1 MSSWV
6 TGSVRAGAGWMQIQ
20 LLAFVLLLGAAFGA
34 QAQSVDCSDYGGV
47 LDGSVAGAPNP
58 SQLNIDVDVC
68 VVRNYPASAYP
79 PPLGFIANLNFEPGP
94 QRLVIFDNV
103 YWSGNIACNAV
114 QGHKIWFVNGSVH
127 TIRPECQNVLIP
139 VESINKTG
147 PAYAAV
153 GIPFTYRLLIPVLI
167 DPQTGA
173 VVANGTSQNDLHGIT
188 LYDNLGAAPVTV
200 SVNGP
205 DDNDPSTPPVQLPVT
220 IPGTGVDLS
229 LVGVPSVR
237 WCANL
242 ACTSLGASVSPT
254 FSNVNG
260 LLKFDFGDS
269 FILPEGDRIAIDVT
283 VVLNNSSLNALG
295 TIFVNSAVWQF
306 GRRIDGTFYTPLPG
320 ANGIS
325 GPTTIAGPNLVV
337 EKTGTPALGGTTINL
352 GEWGEFTIDVANSG
366 QFDAWNVTLLDRLPP
381 DAGNGGMCDLTPQI
395 TGVQLG
401 GAQLTQGVHYTLTY
415 TGPPTCELSLTLL
428 DAAGPLAPGQ
438 HLVLNYRTKLDADSQ
453 NGALTNVAGATRWFN
468 DDSGNPARVE
478 VNDPLTNGTVGTA
491 DNEDAHTLTVFLSG
505 YFFEKS
511 VRNVTSGANPATTA
525 APGDTLHYTLRLQAT
540 DSGFTDVVFRDQLP
554 PDFVAGSLVFG
565 PLPAGAANNS
575 NPATGLI
582 DIRNLDV
589 PAGGEVRIEFDV
601 TLRATLTNGHIV
613 VNQAELL
620 DSAQVFLADS
630 DDPNVNGQANPDPSV
645 DDEDQTRVRILAPP
659 QPPTK
664 TLVSPSTAE
673 ATIGEEIV
681 YRIAV
686 PGAPRNTSMYDVQ
699 VTDVLNPN
707 LEYVSATITGG
718 SGVTNTSTGSQMSIA
733 IAEIAAGQQA
743 LVELHVRVR
752 NVLTAQQGVN
762 VSNTASFTYSET
774 DGGAAEPALT
784 TNAVTFSIVEPH
796 TTINKAANRTTAV
809 ANDIIRYTITLTAA
823 SGVDASSVFDVSIT
837 DTLSAGLVYAG
848 NPTVTGAGN
857 TIGAPVVTGDGGAGA
872 PQTLVWSLGD
882 GNADI
887 DIVEGESITISYDVR
902 VLDTVLAD
910 QNLTNS
916 AVARWTGIDG
926 PNAGERTGADGVGSL
941 NDYVTAPGT
950 TTITTPGARPAKVLI
965 SPTTPEATIGQEVVY
980 RITAP
985 SAVSSS
991 VLHDVA
997 ITDVLDANLEYVSA
1011 TVTGVAGFTNTS
1023 TPTQLNIAIPQI
1035 PAGQQAVIELHA
1047 RVRNV
1052 QTAQQGVQVSNTA
1065 SYTYATSAGGAAQP
1079 PLSSVPATFTI
1090 IEPHTTIAKTGD
1102 TTAVSGGD
1110 VVRYTVT
1117 LTAAGGADASDVF
1130 DVAIVDTLT
1139 AGLVYAGNPT
1149 VSGAGNTIS
1158 APVIT
1163 GDGSAGNPQRLVWGL
1178 ADANADIDIAEGAA
1192 ITISYDVRVLDGIP
1206 ALQSLANSVTAQWTG
1221 LDGGSIYERTGAGC
1235 PAITQ
1240 PNDYC
1245 TGPATHTVLT
1255 DPPELTFH
1263 KTVLTGATANPGDV
1277 VRYRLY
1283 LTNRSNIT
1291 FSGFS
1296 LVDNLDQFNDP
1307 AMFVPGTLT
1316 LVSALP
1322 AGATNNSTPTG
1333 GSQGTGLIDIGNLSL
1348 GAAGS
1353 ATESVIVEF
1362 TVQLAPVIAN
1372 GTIVLNQA
1380 RVTYSGTELQRSD
1393 DPVVTGD
1400 ADPTP
1405 ITIQSAPVFRVQ
1417 KVSYDVTG
1425 DPNLL
1430 LAGETLRYTITVKN
1444 IGNDNAA
1451 DATIRDQ
1458 IPVNTTYV
1466 AGSTTLNGAAVADVS
1481 GSSPLVNGLSIHA
1494 PENAT
1499 PGAMRADASDTPS
1512 NVATITFSVIVNAD
1526 VVDGTVI
1533 SNQAYVSAIAGGVVD
1548 YPSDDPMTPIANDPT
1563 RDVVGSQPL
1572 IYADKRAVL
1581 LTDNSSPGIVDPGDV
1596 LRYTITVY
1604 NNGVIPAT
1612 GAVLRDA
1619 VPTNTAYYPD
1629 SVTLNGLPVGQP
1641 DGGISP
1647 LVAGI
1652 DISSVNLTPPLPTA
1666 GQGVLSPGAAATI
1679 QFDVRVNAA
1688 VPAGTL
1694 ITNQAIVRSN
1704 EAPNVLTDG
1713 DGNPATGPEPTVV
1726 VVGNAQQLTIT
1737 KQVAVVGG
1745 GAAVAGATLEY
1756 LVRVANISSVPA
1768 QYVLITDDLSMPFPG
1783 YLTYVDQSAT
1793 LNGAGA
1799 GITVAG
1805 TLITADYSTSYGPLQ
1820 PGQSAVL
1827 RFRAVINPT
1836 LAIGT
1841 TITNTGVVA
1850 WDNPPRTA
1858 SASVSIGV
1866 GGIVGVGILS
1876 GTVWHDANFNR
1887 TAESSERLLDRW
1899 SVELY
1904 RNDRLVHSASTDTSG
1919 AYRISG
1925 IAPNYVSG
1933 ERYELR
1939 FAAPGAGSNTAKL
1952 GRAHS
1957 VFNND
1962 LQRITDIVIQPG
1974 SNYQNVNL
1982 PIEPN
1987 GVVYNTITR
1996 GPISGAT
2003 ITMLNAGSQ
2012 TALPASCFYDP
2023 SQQNQV
2029 TLPYGYYKFDL
2040 NFSDPACPVGGSYVV
2055 DVVAPAVGFIAGP
2068 SQIIPP
2074 TSDVSTGPFPVP
2086 VCPASADDAIMTTA
2100 QHCEVQIS
2108 EFAPPV
2114 SVRARTAGTR
2124 YHKHFTFDD
2133 SFTPGT
2139 AQIFNNHIPLDPDLQ
2154 GVLQLSKI
2162 TPMLNVTRG
2171 QLVPY
2176 TITFNNVTDIPLF
2189 DVAIVDRFPAGFRYV
2204 EGSARIDGV
2213 PTEPTLVGR
2222 ELTWRDLSVDANARH
2237 SLVLLLAVGAGV
2249 SEGEFT
2255 NRAQAVHGFTNNAL
2269 SNEGSATVRVIPDAT
2284 FDCTDV
2290 TGKVFDDANRNGIQ
2304 DSGELGLSGVRV
2316 VSARGLNATTD
2327 GFGRFHITCA
2337 VVPRE
2342 GRGSNFILKLDDR
2355 TLPSGFRAST
2365 DQIRVQRATR
2375 GKALR
2380 FNFGA
2385 SIHRVVG
2392 LDIADAVFEP
2402 GTTEMRAQWK
2412 PRMNLLLEEL
2422 QKGPAVLRLSYLADV
2437 EDAQLVEKRM
2447 EAVKKE
2453 IMQSWKAMNCC
2464 YQLTIEPE
2472 VFWRRGAP
2480 AKQVAVQPT
2489 SR

>member
-1 MSSWV
+1 M
-6 TGSVRAGAGWMQIQ
+6 
-20 LLAFVLLLGAAFGA
+20 
-34 QAQSVDCSDYGGV
+34 
-47 LDGSVAGAPNP
+47 
-58 SQLNIDVDVC
+58 
-68 VVRNYPASAYP
+68 
-79 PPLGFIANLNFEPGP
+79 
-94 QRLVIFDNV
+94 
-103 YWSGNIACNAV
+103 
-114 QGHKIWFVNGSVH
+114 
-127 TIRPECQNVLIP
+127 
-139 VESINKTG
+139 
-147 PAYAAV
+147 
-153 GIPFTYRLLIPVLI
+153 
-167 DPQTGA
+167 
-173 VVANGTSQNDLHGIT
+173 
-188 LYDNLGAAPVTV
+188 
-200 SVNGP
+200 
-205 DDNDPSTPPVQLPVT
+205 
-220 IPGTGVDLS
+220 
-229 LVGVPSVR
+229 
-237 WCANL
+237 
-242 ACTSLGASVSPT
+242 
-254 FSNVNG
+254 NG
-260 LLKFDFGDS
+260 LLTFDFGDS
-269 FILPEGDRIAIDVT
+269 FILPKGDRIAIDVT

-295 TIFVNSAVWQF
+295 TTFVNTAVWQF
-306 GRRIDGTFYTPLPG
+306 GRLIDGTFYTPLPG
-320 ANGIS
+320 ENGIS
-325 GPTTIAGPNLVV
+325 GETTIAGPNLVV
-337 EKTGTPALGGTTINL
+337 DKTGTTALGGTTINL
-352 GEWGEFTIDVANSG
+352 GEWGEFTIDVANTG
-366 QFDAWNVTLLDRLPP
+366 QFDAWNVTLLDRLP
-381 DAGNGGMCDLTPQI
+381 DGANGGMCDMTPQI
-395 TGVQLG
+395 TGIQLG

-428 DAAGPLAPGQ
+428 DAAGPIAPGQ
-438 HLVLNYRTKLDADSQ
+438 HLIVEYQTKLDVDSQ
-453 NGALTNVAGATRWFN
+453 NGALTNYAGATRWFN
-468 DDSGNPARVE
+468 DDSSNLSRVE
-478 VNDPLTNGTVGTA
+478 VIDTVTDGTVGTA
-491 DNEDAHTLTVFLSG
+491 DNEDAHTLTVLLSG

-511 VRNVTSGANPATTA
+511 VRNVTSGDNPATTA

-554 PDFVAGSLVFG
+554 ADFVAGSLVFG

-582 DIRNLDV
+582 DIRDLDV

-601 TLRATLTNGHIV
+601 TLLATLTNGHIV

-630 DDPNVNGQANPDPSV
+630 DDPNVNGQANPDPAV
-645 DDEDQTRVRILAPP
+645 DDEDPTRVRILAPP

-664 TLVSPSTAE
+664 TLVSPSVAE
-673 ATIGEEIV
+673 ATMGDEIV

-686 PGAPRNTSMYDVQ
+686 PGAPRNSSLYDVQ
-699 VTDVLNPN
+699 ITDVLDPN
-707 LEYVSATITGG
+707 LEYVSATVTGG

-733 IAEIAAGQQA
+733 IPEITAGQQA
-743 LVELHVRVR
+743 LIELRVRVR
-752 NVLTAQQGVN
+752 NVLTAQQGVD

-774 DGGAAEPALT
+774 DGGAAEPALVS
-784 TNAVTFSIVEPH
+784 NGVMLNIVEPH
-796 TTINKAANRTTAV
+796 TTIAKTANQTTVV
-809 ANDIIRYTITLTAA
+809 ANDVVRYTVTLTAA
-823 SGVDASSVFDVSIT
+823 SGVDASGAFDISIT
-837 DTLSAGLVYAG
+837 DTLSADLVYAG

-857 TIGAPVVTGDGGAGA
+857 TIGAPVVTGDGSAGA

-887 DIVEGESITISYDVR
+887 DIVEGESIAISYDVR
-902 VLDTVLAD
+902 VLGTVLAD

-926 PNAGERTGADGVGSL
+926 PSAGERTGADGVGSL
-941 NDYVTAPGT
+941 NDYVTAPVT
-950 TTITTPGARPAKVLI
+950 TTVTTPGARPAKVLI

-980 RITAP
+980 RITTP

-991 VLHDVA
+991 ALYDVA

-1011 TVTGVAGFTNTS
+1011 TVTGVAGAANTS

-1035 PAGQQAVIELHA
+1035 PTGQQAVIELHA

-1065 SYTYATSAGGAAQP
+1065 SYVYATSAGGAAQP

-1102 TTAVSGGD
+1102 TTAVAGGD
-1110 VVRYTVT
+1110 IVRYTVT
-1117 LTAAGGADASDVF
+1117 LTAAGGANASDVF
-1130 DVAIVDTLT
+1130 DVGIVDTLA
-1139 AGLVYAGNPT
+1139 AGLVYAGNPAVT
-1149 VSGAGNTIS
+1149 GAGNTIG
-1158 APVIT
+1158 APVIS
-1163 GDGSAGNPQRLVWGL
+1163 GDGSPGSPQRLVWSL
-1178 ADANADIDIAEGAA
+1178 EDASADIDITEGTA

-1206 ALQSLANSVTAQWTG
+1206 ALQSLANSVAVQWTG

-1245 TGPATHTVLT
+1245 AGPATHTVIT

-1263 KTVLTGATANPGDV
+1263 KTVLTGGTANPGDV
-1277 VRYRLY
+1277 VRYRLQI
-1283 LTNRSNIT
+1283 TNESNVT

-1296 LVDNLDQFNDP
+1296 LVDDLDQLNDP
-1307 AMFVPGTLT
+1307 AMFLPGTLT

-1322 AGATNNSTPTG
+1322 AGATNNSNPTAG
-1333 GSQGTGLIDIGNLSL
+1333 GKGTGLIDIGNLSL

-1353 ATESVIVEF
+1353 ATESVMVEF

-1380 RVTYSGTELQRSD
+1380 RVTYAGTELQRSD
-1393 DPVVTGD
+1393 DPAIAGD

-1444 IGNDNAA
+1444 TGNDNAA

-1458 IPVNTTYV
+1458 IPVNTAYV

-1481 GSSPLVNGLSIHA
+1481 GVSPLVNGMSIHA

-1499 PGAMRADASDTPS
+1499 PGVMRADASVTPS
-1512 NVATITFSVIVNAD
+1512 NVATITFAVIVNAD
-1526 VVDGTVI
+1526 VIDGTVI
-1533 SNQAYVSAIAGGVVD
+1533 ANQAYVSAIAGGVVD
-1548 YPSDDPMTPIANDPT
+1548 YPSDDPTTAIVNDPT
-1563 RDVVGSQPL
+1563 RDVVGSLPL

-1581 LTDNSSPGIVDPGDV
+1581 QVDNSSPGIVDPGDV

-1604 NNGVIPAT
+1604 NNGVVPAT
-1612 GAVLRDA
+1612 GVALRDA
-1619 VPTNTAYYPD
+1619 VPTNTTYYPD
-1629 SVTLNGLPVGQP
+1629 SVTVNGLPVGQP

-1652 DISSVNLTPPLPTA
+1652 DISSANLTPPLPIA

-1694 ITNQAIVRSN
+1694 IRNQATVRSN
-1704 EAPNVLTDG
+1704 EAPPVLTDG

-1745 GAAVAGATLEY
+1745 GAAIAGATLEY

-1768 QYVLITDDLSMPFPG
+1768 QYVVITDDLSLPFPG
-1783 YLTYVDQSAT
+1783 YLAYVDQSAT
-1793 LNGAGA
+1793 LNGAVA

-1805 TLITADYSTSYGPLQ
+1805 PVITADYSTGYGPLQ
-1820 PGQSAVL
+1820 PGQAAVL
-1827 RFRAVINPT
+1827 RFRATINPT

-1841 TITNTGVVA
+1841 RITNTGVVT
-1850 WDNPPRTA
+1850 WDDPARTA
-1858 SASVSIGV
+1858 NASVSIDV
-1866 GGIVGVGILS
+1866 GGVVGVGILS
-1876 GTVWHDANFNR
+1876 GAVWHDANFNR
-1887 TAESSERLLDRW
+1887 TAEGSERLLDRW

-1925 IAPNYVSG
+1925 IAPNYLSG
-1933 ERYELR
+1933 DRYELR
-1939 FAAPGAGSNTAKL
+1939 FAAPGDGSNTAKL
-1952 GRAHS
+1952 GTAHS
-1957 VFNND
+1957 VFSNG

-1974 SNYQNVNL
+1974 SNYQDVNL

-1996 GPISGAT
+1996 APIAGAVV
-2003 ITMLNAGSQ
+2003 TMLNAGSQ
-2012 TALPASCFYDP
+2012 TALPPNCFYDP
-2023 SQQNQV
+2023 EQQNQV

-2040 NFSDPACPVGGSYVV
+2040 NFSDPACPVGGSYIV

-2074 TSDVSTGPFPVP
+2074 TSDVSTGPFSVP
-2086 VCPASADDAIMTTA
+2086 ACPASADDAIVTTA

-2114 SVRARTAGTR
+2114 SVRARSTDTR
-2124 YHKHFTFDD
+2124 YHKHFTFND

-2176 TITFNNVTDIPLF
+2176 TITFNNVTDVPLF
-2189 DVAIVDRFPAGFRYV
+2189 DVAIVDRFPAGFRYI

-2255 NRAQAVHGFTNNAL
+2255 NRAQAVHGLTNNAL

-2290 TGKVFDDANRNGIQ
+2290 TGKVFEDVNRNGIQ
-2304 DSGELGLSGVRV
+2304 DSGERGLSGVRV
-2316 VSARGLNATTD
+2316 VSARGLIATTD
-2327 GFGRFHITCA
+2327 GYGRFHITCA

-2365 DQIRVQRATR
+2365 EEVRVQRATR
-2375 GKALR
+2375 GKVLR

-2385 SIHRVVG
+2385 SIHRVIG
-2392 LDIADAVFEP
+2392 LDLADAVFEP
-2402 GTTEMRAQWK
+2402 GTTEMRSQWK
-2412 PRMNLLLEEL
+2412 PRMTLLLTEL
-2422 QKGPAVLRLSYLADV
+2422 QKSPAVLRLSYLADL
-2437 EDAQLVEKRM
+2437 EDEGLVEQRLN
-2447 EAVKKE
+2447 AVKEE
-2453 IMQSWKAMNCC
+2453 IMRSWKTADYG
-2464 YQLTIEPE
+2464 YQLTIEPQ
-2472 VFWRRGAP
+2472 VFWRLGAP
-2480 AKQVAVQPT
+2480 PKEAAARAPT
-2489 SR
+2489 IR

>member
-1 MSSWV
+1 MSFRL
-6 TGSVRAGAGWMQIQ
+6 TGSVRAGGSWIQIQ
-20 LLAFVLLLGAAFGA
+20 LLALVLLLGASFGA
-34 QAQSVDCSDYGGV
+34 QAQSANCSDFNGV

-153 GIPFTYRLLIPVLI
+153 GVPFTYRLLIPVLI

-188 LYDNLGAAPVTV
+188 LYDNLGAAPATV
-200 SVNGP
+200 FVNGP
-205 DDNDPSTPPVQLPVT
+205 DDNDPSTPPVQLPVI

-242 ACTSLGASVSPT
+242 ACTTLGASVTPT
-254 FSNVNG
+254 FSSVNG
-260 LLKFDFGDS
+260 LLTFDFGDS
-269 FILPEGDRIAIDVT
+269 FILPKGDRIAIDIT
-283 VVLNNSSLNALG
+283 VVLNNSSMNTLG
-295 TIFVNSAVWQF
+295 TTFVNNAAWQF
-306 GRRIDGTFYTPLPG
+306 GRLIDGTFYSPLPG
-320 ANGIS
+320 ENGVS
-325 GPTTIAGPNLVV
+325 GETTIAGPNLVV
-337 EKTGTPALGGTTINL
+337 DKTGTTALGGTTINL
-352 GEWGEFTIDVANSG
+352 GEWGEFTIDVANTG
-366 QFDAWNVTLLDRLPP
+366 QFDAWNVTLLDRLP
-381 DAGNGGMCDLTPQI
+381 DGANGGMCDMTPQI
-395 TGVQLG
+395 TGIQLG

-428 DAAGPLAPGQ
+428 DAAGPIAPGQ
-438 HLVLNYRTKLDADSQ
+438 HLIVEYRTKLDVDSQ
-453 NGALTNVAGATRWFN
+453 NGALTNYAGATRWFN
-468 DDSGNPARVE
+468 DDSSNLSRVE
-478 VNDPLTNGTVGTA
+478 VVDTVTDGTVGTA
-491 DNEDAHTLTVFLSG
+491 DNEDAHTLTVLLSG

-511 VRNVTSGANPATTA
+511 VRNVTSGDNPATTA

-554 PDFVAGSLVFG
+554 ADFVAGSLVFG

-582 DIRNLDV
+582 DIRDLDV

-601 TLRATLTNGHIV
+601 TLLATLTNGHLV

-630 DDPNVNGQANPDPSV
+630 DDPNVNGQANPDPAV
-645 DDEDQTRVRILAPP
+645 DDEDPTRVRILAPP

-664 TLVSPSTAE
+664 TLVSPSVAE
-673 ATIGEEIV
+673 ATIGDEIV

-686 PGAPRNTSMYDVQ
+686 PGAPRNSSMYDVQ
-699 VTDVLNPN
+699 ITDVLDPN
-707 LEYVSATITGG
+707 LEYVSATVTGG
-718 SGVTNTSTGSQMSIA
+718 SGVTNTSTGSQMTIA
-733 IAEIAAGQQA
+733 IPEITAGQQA
-743 LVELHVRVR
+743 LVELRVRVR
-752 NVLTAQQGVN
+752 NVLTAQQGVD

-784 TNAVTFSIVEPH
+784 SNAVVLNIVEPH
-796 TTINKAANRTTAV
+796 TTIAKTANQTTVV
-809 ANDIIRYTITLTAA
+809 ANDIVRYTVTLTAA
-823 SGVDASSVFDVSIT
+823 SGVDASGVFDISIT
-837 DTLSAGLVYAG
+837 DTLSASLVYAG

-857 TIGAPVVTGDGGAGA
+857 TIGAPVVTGDGSAGA
-872 PQTLVWSLGD
+872 PQTLVWTFGD

-887 DIVEGESITISYDVR
+887 DIAEGESIAVSYDVR

-926 PNAGERTGADGVGSL
+926 PNAGERMGADGVGSL
-941 NDYVTAPGT
+941 NDYVTAPVT
-950 TTITTPGARPAKVLI
+950 TTVTTPGARPAKVLI

-985 SAVSSS
+985 SAVSST
-991 VLHDVA
+991 VLYDVA

-1011 TVTGVAGFTNTS
+1011 TVTGVAGAANTS

-1035 PAGQQAVIELHA
+1035 PTGQQAVIELHA

-1065 SYTYATSAGGAAQP
+1065 SYAYATSAGGAAQP

-1090 IEPHTTIAKTGD
+1090 IEPHTTVVKTGD
-1102 TTAVSGGD
+1102 TTAVAGGD
-1110 VVRYTVT
+1110 IVRYTVT

-1130 DVAIVDTLT
+1130 DVGIIDTLA
-1139 AGLVYAGNPT
+1139 AGLVYAGNPAVT
-1149 VSGAGNTIS
+1149 GAGNTIG
-1158 APVIT
+1158 APVIS
-1163 GDGSAGNPQRLVWGL
+1163 GDGSPGSPQRLVWSL
-1178 ADANADIDIAEGAA
+1178 EDASADIDITEGAA

-1206 ALQSLANSVTAQWTG
+1206 ALQSLANSVTVHWTG

-1245 TGPATHTVLT
+1245 AGPATHTVIT

-1263 KTVLTGATANPGDV
+1263 KTVLTGGTANPGDV
-1277 VRYRLY
+1277 VRYRLQI
-1283 LTNRSNIT
+1283 TNESNVT

-1296 LVDNLDQFNDP
+1296 LVDDLDQLNAP
-1307 AMFVPGTLT
+1307 AMFLPGTLT

-1322 AGATNNSTPTG
+1322 AGATNNSNATG
-1333 GSQGTGLIDIGNLSL
+1333 GGKGTGLIDIGNLSL

-1362 TVQLAPVIAN
+1362 TAQLAPVIAN

-1380 RVTYSGTELQRSD
+1380 RVTYAGTELQRSD
-1393 DPVVTGD
+1393 DPAIAGD

-1430 LAGETLRYTITVKN
+1430 LAGETLRYTITVRN

-1458 IPVNTTYV
+1458 IPVNTAYV

-1481 GSSPLVNGLSIHA
+1481 GVSPLVNGMPIHA

-1499 PGAMRADASDTPS
+1499 PGVMRADASSTLG
-1512 NVATITFSVIVNAD
+1512 NVATITFAVIVNAD
-1526 VVDGTVI
+1526 VIDGTVI
-1533 SNQAYVSAIAGGVVD
+1533 ANQAYVSAIAGGVVD
-1548 YPSDDPMTPIANDPT
+1548 YPSDDPTTAIVNDPT
-1563 RDVVGSQPL
+1563 RDVVGSLPL

-1581 LTDNSSPGIVDPGDV
+1581 QVDNSSPGIVDPGDV

-1604 NNGVIPAT
+1604 NNGVVPAT
-1612 GAVLRDA
+1612 GVVLRDA
-1619 VPTNTAYYPD
+1619 VPTNTTYYPD

-1652 DISSVNLTPPLPTA
+1652 DISSANLTPPPPIA

-1694 ITNQAIVRSN
+1694 IRNQATVRSN
-1704 EAPNVLTDG
+1704 EAPQVLTDG

-1745 GAAVAGATLEY
+1745 GAAIAGATLEY

-1768 QYVLITDDLSMPFPG
+1768 QYVVITDDLSLPFPG
-1783 YLTYVDQSAT
+1783 YLAYVDQSAT
-1793 LNGAGA
+1793 LNGAVG

-1805 TLITADYSTSYGPLQ
+1805 PIIRADYSTGYGPLQ
-1820 PGQSAVL
+1820 PGQAAVL
-1827 RFRAVINPT
+1827 RFRATINPT

-1841 TITNTGVVA
+1841 RITNTGVVT
-1850 WDNPPRTA
+1850 WDDPARTA
-1858 SASVSIGV
+1858 NASVSIDV
-1866 GGIVGVGILS
+1866 GGVVGVGILS
-1876 GTVWHDANFNR
+1876 GAVWHDANFNR
-1887 TAESSERLLDRW
+1887 TAEGAERLLDSW

-1919 AYRISG
+1919 DSPR
-1925 IAPNYVSG
+1925 P
-1933 ERYELR
+1933 
-1939 FAAPGAGSNTAKL
+1939 
-1952 GRAHS
+1952 
-1957 VFNND
+1957 
-1962 LQRITDIVIQPG
+1962 
-1974 SNYQNVNL
+1974 
-1982 PIEPN
+1982 
-1987 GVVYNTITR
+1987 
-1996 GPISGAT
+1996 AT
-2003 ITMLNAGSQ
+2003 
-2012 TALPASCFYDP
+2012 
-2023 SQQNQV
+2023 
-2029 TLPYGYYKFDL
+2029 
-2040 NFSDPACPVGGSYVV
+2040 
-2055 DVVAPAVGFIAGP
+2055 
-2068 SQIIPP
+2068 
-2074 TSDVSTGPFPVP
+2074 
-2086 VCPASADDAIMTTA
+2086 
-2100 QHCEVQIS
+2100 
-2108 EFAPPV
+2108 
-2114 SVRARTAGTR
+2114 
-2124 YHKHFTFDD
+2124 
-2133 SFTPGT
+2133 
-2139 AQIFNNHIPLDPDLQ
+2139 
-2154 GVLQLSKI
+2154 
-2162 TPMLNVTRG
+2162 
-2171 QLVPY
+2171 
-2176 TITFNNVTDIPLF
+2176 
-2189 DVAIVDRFPAGFRYV
+2189 
-2204 EGSARIDGV
+2204 V
-2213 PTEPTLVGR
+2213 PTR
-2222 ELTWRDLSVDANARH
+2222 RSWAR
-2237 SLVLLLAVGAGV
+2237 
-2249 SEGEFT
+2249 
-2255 NRAQAVHGFTNNAL
+2255 RIRC
-2269 SNEGSATVRVIPDAT
+2269 SATV
-2284 FDCTDV
+2284 C
-2290 TGKVFDDANRNGIQ
+2290 
-2304 DSGELGLSGVRV
+2304 SGSRT
-2316 VSARGLNATTD
+2316 SSSSPAATT
-2327 GFGRFHITCA
+2327 
-2337 VVPRE
+2337 
-2342 GRGSNFILKLDDR
+2342 R
-2355 TLPSGFRAST
+2355 T
-2365 DQIRVQRATR
+2365 
-2375 GKALR
+2375 
-2380 FNFGA
+2380 
-2385 SIHRVVG
+2385 
-2392 LDIADAVFEP
+2392 
-2402 GTTEMRAQWK
+2402 
-2412 PRMNLLLEEL
+2412 
-2422 QKGPAVLRLSYLADV
+2422 
-2437 EDAQLVEKRM
+2437 
-2447 EAVKKE
+2447 
-2453 IMQSWKAMNCC
+2453 
-2464 YQLTIEPE
+2464 
-2472 VFWRRGAP
+2472 
-2480 AKQVAVQPT
+2480 
-2489 SR
+2489 